1 MLMFCL
7 HIGQLLLGDA
17 MVTLLSPPFPHLWG
31 PHSLIA
37 GALGCSSLPLGCSAG
52 LAVPPFEV
60 FGGFVST
67 RARVSL
73 GLGLAPAL
81 LLGCALPLM
90 LSF

>member
-1 MLMFCL
+1 MP
-7 HIGQLLLGDA
+7 
-17 MVTLLSPPFPHLWG
+17 LSPLFPL
-31 PHSLIA
+31 PV

-60 FGGFVST
+60 FGGSVST
-67 RARVSL
+67 RARVSP

-81 LLGCALPLM
+81 LLGWALPLT